1 MTKLY
6 LGIHL
11 NDTHFDSI
19 INALKL
25 TKKIGGNVLQIYMG
39 SKYLTTLREKIRLS
53 KEEIN
58 IIKLFLKK
66 YDIKLFIHAILR
78 LNYCN
83 DPFLKRNEWGID
95 NLVYDLEMCY
105 KLKGSG
111 VIIHMGTHKTKKIDI
126 TYDECLINFINS
138 LKMVLD
144 KTKKVPILLE
154 TPVNR
159 KNIVGGTIEGL
170 SKLYNN
176 IPKEYIKRVKV
187 CIDTQ
192 HIFASGY
199 NLRNEAVTRDYFE
212 KVDKLIGIKN
222 VFLIHLNDSQKEFNS
237 KINRHAPI
245 GEGYIFSEDKES
257 LHYIINFANKNNIS
271 ILLETSYENY
281 VSELNYLK
289 SLKEGGGKEKDIDI
303 KKLILKIFKEI
314 LIYHETLGS
323 KKNNTTKFR
332 VDSYKKAIKTIE
344 NYNKPIYNCDDVKHL
359 PNIGKRFCEKIDII
373 SQKGT
378 LNIYENIIKNDKIK
392 SVKIFQKIF
401 GIGPIYIEKIIENN
415 IFTIKDLKDAI
426 KNDKIKLTEKQLIG
440 LKYYDDLNKKIPR
453 NEIYNYTEIIKKI
466 IKNKD
471 IEIYNAGSYRL
482 GKKSSGDIDIIVT
495 YNTNS
500 DTTKIYFEKIMKEN
514 NIIAETLSSG
524 TDKCM
529 YIVKLDD
536 YKYYR
541 KMDIAFVNKKNLVW
555 YLLYFGSG
563 RIFSKKIR
571 IVASKKGYKLNEKG
585 LFDKKT
591 GVKIDFNP
599 NSEKDI
605 FDYLTIDY
613 IIPENR

>member
-11 NDTHFDSI
+11 NDNHFNSI
-19 INALKL
+19 MNALKL
-25 TKKIGGNVLQIYMG
+25 TKKIGGNVLQIYGG
-39 SKYLTTLREKIRLS
+39 SKYLTTLREKIRLT

-58 IIKLFLKK
+58 EIKIFLKK
-66 YDIKLFIHAILR
+66 YNIKLFIHAILR

-95 NLVYDLEMCY
+95 NLVYDLGLCY
-105 KLKGSG
+105 KLNGSG
-111 VIIHMGTHKTKKIDI
+111 VIIHLGTHKTKKIDI
-126 TYDECLINFINS
+126 IYDECLINFINS
-138 LKMVLD
+138 LKMALD

-159 KNIVGGTIEGL
+159 KNIVGGTIERL

-176 IPKEYIKRVKV
+176 IPEEYIKRVKI

-199 NLRNEAVTRDYFE
+199 NLRNATVTKDYFE

-222 VFLIHLNDSQKEFNS
+222 VILIHLNDSKKEFNS
-237 KINRHAPI
+237 KINRHSPI
-245 GEGYIFSEDKES
+245 GQGYIFSEDKES
-257 LHYIINFANKNNIS
+257 LAYIINFANKNNIS

-281 VSELNYLK
+281 VSELKYLQ
-289 SLKEGGGKEKDIDI
+289 SLKEVDGGGSDI
-303 KKLILKIFKEI
+303 KKIILKIFKEM
-314 LIYHETLGS
+314 LVYHETLGS
-323 KKNNTTKFR
+323 KKNSITKFR

-344 NYNKPIYNCDDVKHL
+344 NYNKPIYDCNDVKHL
-359 PNIGKRFCEKIDII
+359 PNIGKGFCEKINII
-373 SQKGT
+373 SEKGT
-378 LNIYENIIKNDKIK
+378 LNIYENIIKNDKMK

-401 GIGPIYIEKIIENN
+401 GIGPKYIENIIKKN
-415 IFTIKDLKDAI
+415 IFTINELKDAI

-440 LKYYDDLNKKIPR
+440 LTYYDDLNKKIPR
-453 NEIYNYTEIIKKI
+453 NEIYNYTEIIKNM

-482 GKKSSGDIDIIVT
+482 GKKESGDIDIIVT
-495 YNTNS
+495 YNATNS
-500 DTTKIYFEKIMKEN
+500 EETKIYFEKIMKEN
-514 NIIAETLSSG
+514 NIIVETLSNG
-524 TDKCM
+524 KEKCI
-529 YIVKLDD
+529 YIIKLDY

-541 KMDIAFVNKKNLVW
+541 KMDVAFVDKENLIW

-563 RIFSKKIR
+563 RDFSKKIR
-571 IVASKKGYKLNEKG
+571 GIFSKNGYKLNEKG

-605 FDYLTIDY
+605 FDYIGIDY